1 MKKIV
6 VLLVVLLGCMPVTA
20 FAQKQFFFKD
30 GRFVV
35 AQFTDLHWMPGS
47 AKCAETA
54 ATIRAVLAAE
64 HPDIAILS
72 GDVVTDDPAMNG
84 WKSVVD
90 IFNEAKMPFVVMM
103 GNHDAEYLTRN
114 EIYDFLL
121 KSPYYVGAKG
131 PEDIMGCGNCVIS
144 IYSPEK
150 KDQVEALCA
159 NGISAGALNS
169 SNDETENAA
178 LRRAC
183 MEGRLKLLY
192 ISPEKLLA
200 EANYLLRDMHISLFA
215 IDEAHCISQWGH
227 DFRPEY
233 AQMGIL
239 HQQFPHVPIIAL
251 TATADK
257 ITREDIIRQLH
268 LNHPRTFISSFDRP
282 NLSLTV
288 KRGYQQKEKSKTIL
302 DFIARHPGESGII
315 YCMSRSKTESVAQML
330 QKQGIR
336 TAVYHAGLSPS
347 LRDEAQDD
355 FINDRVQVVCATIA
369 FGMGI
374 DKSNV
379 RWVIH
384 YNLPKS
390 IESFYQEIGRA
401 GRDGLPSDTLL
412 FYSLADLIL
421 LTKFA
426 TESGQQ
432 NINLEK
438 LQRMQQY
445 AESDICR
452 RRILLSYF
460 GEIADHD
467 CGNCDVCKNPP
478 ERFDGTVIVQKAL
491 SAIVRTDQQIGTGVL
506 VDILRGN
513 MSPEVVGKGYQQL
526 KTFAAGR
533 DVPAR
538 DWHDYLL
545 QMLQLGYFEIAYNE
559 NNHLKITSAGSDVLF
574 GRATARL
581 VVIRREETNETK
593 RGRKRK
599 ATVPAQELPLG
610 LPNTENEALFEALR
624 KLRKRLADEEALP
637 AYIVLSDKVLHLL
650 STSRPTNLE
659 EFGNI
664 SGIGEHKKKKYGKEF
679 INLIR
684 KYSD

>member
-1 MKKIV
+1 MLQTLKTYFGYDSFRPLQEEIIRHILDGNDALVLMPTGGGKSICYQLPALLREGTAV
-6 VLLVVLLGCMPVTA
+6 VV
-20 FAQKQFFFKD
+20 
-30 GRFVV
+30 
-35 AQFTDLHWMPGS
+35 
-47 AKCAETA
+47 
-54 ATIRAVLAAE
+54 
-64 HPDIAILS
+64 
-72 GDVVTDDPAMNG
+72 
-84 WKSVVD
+84 
-90 IFNEAKMPFVVMM
+90 
-103 GNHDAEYLTRN
+103 
-114 EIYDFLL
+114 
-121 KSPYYVGAKG
+121 SPL
-131 PEDIMGCGNCVIS
+131 IS
-144 IYSPEK
+144 LM

-559 NNHLKITSAGSDVLF
+559 NNHLKITSTGSDVLF
-574 GRATARL
+574 GRVTARL

-664 SGIGEHKKKKYGKEF
+664 SGIGEYKKKKYGKEF

>member
-1 MKKIV
+1 MLQTLKTYFGYDSFRPLQEEIIRHILDGNDALVLMPTGGGKSICYQLPALLREGTAV
-6 VLLVVLLGCMPVTA
+6 VV
-20 FAQKQFFFKD
+20 
-30 GRFVV
+30 
-35 AQFTDLHWMPGS
+35 
-47 AKCAETA
+47 
-54 ATIRAVLAAE
+54 
-64 HPDIAILS
+64 
-72 GDVVTDDPAMNG
+72 
-84 WKSVVD
+84 
-90 IFNEAKMPFVVMM
+90 
-103 GNHDAEYLTRN
+103 
-114 EIYDFLL
+114 
-121 KSPYYVGAKG
+121 SPL
-131 PEDIMGCGNCVIS
+131 IS
-144 IYSPEK
+144 LM

-159 NGISAGALNS
+159 NGISASALNS

>member
-1 MKKIV
+1 MLQTLKTYF
-6 VLLVVLLGCMPVTA
+6 G
-20 FAQKQFFFKD
+20 
-30 GRFVV
+30 
-35 AQFTDLHWMPGS
+35 
-47 AKCAETA
+47 
-54 ATIRAVLAAE
+54 
-64 HPDIAILS
+64 
-72 GDVVTDDPAMNG
+72 
-84 WKSVVD
+84 
-90 IFNEAKMPFVVMM
+90 
-103 GNHDAEYLTRN
+103 
-114 EIYDFLL
+114 YDSFRPLQ
-121 KSPYYVGAKG
+121 
-131 PEDIMGCGNCVIS
+131 EDIIRHLMDRKDALVLMPTGGGKSICYQLPALLSEGTAVVVSPLIS
-144 IYSPEK
+144 LM
-150 KDQVEALCA
+150 KDQVETLCA
-159 NGISAGALNS
+159 NGIAAGALNS
-169 SNDETENAA
+169 NNDETENAS

-183 MEGRLKLLY
+183 MEGKLKLLY
-192 ISPEKLLA
+192 ISPEKLLT

-233 AQMGIL
+233 TQMGIL
-239 HQQFPHVPIIAL
+239 HQQFPQVPIIAL

-257 ITREDIIRQLH
+257 ITREDIIKQLR
-268 LNHPRTFISSFDRP
+268 LNQPRVFISSFDRP

-288 KRGYQQKEKSKTIL
+288 KRGYQQKEKSKAIL

-330 QKQGIR
+330 QKHGIR
-336 TAVYHAGLSPS
+336 SAVYHAGLSPAR
-347 LRDEAQDD
+347 RDEAQDD

-401 GRDGLPSDTLL
+401 GRDGMPSDTLL

-426 TESGQQ
+426 TDSGQQ
-432 NINLEK
+432 SINLEK

-445 AESDICR
+445 AEADICR

-460 GEIADHD
+460 GENTTCD

-478 ERFDGTVIVQKAL
+478 ERFDGTIIVQKAL
-491 SAIVRTDQQIGTGVL
+491 SAIARSEQQIGTGIL

-513 MSPEVVGKGYQQL
+513 MSSEVTERGYHRL
-526 KTFAAGR
+526 KTFGVGR
-533 DVPAR
+533 EVPAR

-559 NNHLKITSAGSDVLF
+559 NNHLKITQSGTDVLF
-574 GRATARL
+574 GRARALL
-581 VVIRREETNETK
+581 VTIRREEAVQAT

-599 ATVPAQELPLG
+599 ATVPTKELPLG
-610 LPNTENEALFEALR
+610 LPNKESGELFEALR
-624 KLRKRLADEEALP
+624 TLRKRLADQEALP

-650 STSRPTNLE
+650 SASRPTTIE

-664 SGIGEHKKKKYGKEF
+664 SGIGEYKKKKYGKEF
-679 INLIR
+679 VELIR
-684 KYSD
+684 KYS

>member
-1 MKKIV
+1 MLQTLKTYFGYDSFRPLQEEI
-6 VLLVVLLGCMPVTA
+6 
-20 FAQKQFFFKD
+20 
-30 GRFVV
+30 
-35 AQFTDLHWMPGS
+35 
-47 AKCAETA
+47 
-54 ATIRAVLAAE
+54 IR
-64 HPDIAILS
+64 HILS
-72 GDVVTDDPAMNG
+72 GNDALVLMPTGGGKSICYQLPALLREGTAVV
-84 WKSVVD
+84 V
-90 IFNEAKMPFVVMM
+90 
-103 GNHDAEYLTRN
+103 
-114 EIYDFLL
+114 
-121 KSPYYVGAKG
+121 SPL
-131 PEDIMGCGNCVIS
+131 IS
-144 IYSPEK
+144 LM

-159 NGISAGALNS
+159 NGINAGALNS

-183 MEGRLKLLY
+183 TEGKLKLLY

-200 EANYLLRDMHISLFA
+200 ETNYLLRDMHVSLFA

-233 AQMGIL
+233 AQMGFL
-239 HQQFPHVPIIAL
+239 HEMFPNIPIIAL

-268 LNHPRTFISSFDRP
+268 LNQPKIFISSFDRP

-288 KRGYQQKEKSKTIL
+288 KRGYQQKEKNKAIL
-302 DFIARHPGESGII
+302 DFIARHSGESGII
-315 YCMSRSKTESVAQML
+315 YCMSRNNTEKVAQML
-330 QKQGIR
+330 QKHGLR
-336 TAVYHAGLSPS
+336 AAVYHAGLAPKY
-347 LRDEAQDD
+347 RDEVQDD
-355 FINDRVQVVCATIA
+355 FINDRIQIVCATIA

-401 GRDGLPSDTLL
+401 GRDGMSSDTLL

-432 NINLEK
+432 GINLEK

-445 AESDICR
+445 AEADVCR

-460 GEIADHD
+460 GETTTED

-478 ERFDGTVIVQKAL
+478 QRFDGTIIVQKAL
-491 SAIVRTDQQIGTGVL
+491 SAIARTDQQIGTGML

-513 MSPEVVGKGYQQL
+513 INAEIAEKGYQDL
-526 KTFAAGR
+526 KTYGAGR

-538 DWHDYLL
+538 DWQDYLL

-559 NNHLKITSAGSDVLF
+559 NNHLKITESGRDVLF
-574 GRATARL
+574 GRARAQL
-581 VVIRREETNETK
+581 AVIRREETTTTK
-593 RGRKRK
+593 EKKRK
-599 ATVPAQELPLG
+599 TIVPVRELPLE
-610 LPNTENEALFEALR
+610 LPYTKSTELFEALSE
-624 KLRKRLADEEALP
+624 LRRRLASHEGYP
-637 AYIVLSDKVLHLL
+637 AYIVLSDKVLHQL
-650 STSRPTNLE
+650 SISRPTTLE
-659 EFGNI
+659 EFGTI
-664 SGIGEHKKKKYGKEF
+664 SGIGEYKKKKYGKEF
-679 INLIR
+679 VELIR
-684 KYSD
+684 KFC

>member
-1 MKKIV
+1 MLQTLKTYFGYDSFRPLQEEIIRHILDGNDALVLMPTGGGKSICYQLPALLREGTAV
-6 VLLVVLLGCMPVTA
+6 VV
-20 FAQKQFFFKD
+20 
-30 GRFVV
+30 
-35 AQFTDLHWMPGS
+35 
-47 AKCAETA
+47 
-54 ATIRAVLAAE
+54 
-64 HPDIAILS
+64 
-72 GDVVTDDPAMNG
+72 
-84 WKSVVD
+84 
-90 IFNEAKMPFVVMM
+90 
-103 GNHDAEYLTRN
+103 
-114 EIYDFLL
+114 
-121 KSPYYVGAKG
+121 SPL
-131 PEDIMGCGNCVIS
+131 IS
-144 IYSPEK
+144 LM

-192 ISPEKLLA
+192 ISPEKLLT

-581 VVIRREETNETK
+581 VVIRREEANETK

-599 ATVPAQELPLG
+599 ETVPAQELPLG

-664 SGIGEHKKKKYGKEF
+664 SGIGEYKKKKYGKEF

>member
-1 MKKIV
+1 MLQTLKTYFGYDSFRPLQEEIIRHILDGNDALVLMPTGGGKSICYQLPALLREGTAV
-6 VLLVVLLGCMPVTA
+6 VV
-20 FAQKQFFFKD
+20 
-30 GRFVV
+30 
-35 AQFTDLHWMPGS
+35 
-47 AKCAETA
+47 
-54 ATIRAVLAAE
+54 
-64 HPDIAILS
+64 
-72 GDVVTDDPAMNG
+72 
-84 WKSVVD
+84 
-90 IFNEAKMPFVVMM
+90 
-103 GNHDAEYLTRN
+103 
-114 EIYDFLL
+114 
-121 KSPYYVGAKG
+121 SPL
-131 PEDIMGCGNCVIS
+131 IS
-144 IYSPEK
+144 LM

-183 MEGRLKLLY
+183 TEGKLKLLY

-233 AQMGIL
+233 TQMGIL
-239 HQQFPHVPIIAL
+239 HRQFPQVPIIAL

-268 LNHPRTFISSFDRP
+268 LNHPRIFISSFDRP

-288 KRGYQQKEKSKTIL
+288 KRGYRQKEKSKTIL

-336 TAVYHAGLSPS
+336 TAVYHAGLSPAR
-347 LRDEAQDD
+347 RDEAQDD

-426 TESGQQ
+426 TDSGQEG
-432 NINLEK
+432 INLEK

-460 GEIADHD
+460 GETADHD

-478 ERFDGTVIVQKAL
+478 ERFDGTIIVQKAL
-491 SAIVRTDQQIGTGVL
+491 SAIARTEQQISTGVL
-506 VDILRGN
+506 VDILRGTI
-513 MSPEVVGKGYQQL
+513 SPEVVSKGYQQL

-533 DVPAR
+533 EVPAR

-559 NNHLKITSAGSDVLF
+559 NNHLKITSTGSDVLF

-593 RGRKRK
+593 QGRKRK
-599 ATVPAQELPLG
+599 VPAPGKELPLG
-610 LPNTENEALFEALR
+610 LPDTENEALFEALR

-650 STSRPTNLE
+650 STSRPATIE

-664 SGIGEHKKKKYGKEF
+664 SGIGEYKKKKYGKEF
-679 INLIR
+679 VALIR
-684 KYSD
+684 KFSD

>member
-1 MKKIV
+1 
-6 VLLVVLLGCMPVTA
+6 
-20 FAQKQFFFKD
+20 
-30 GRFVV
+30 
-35 AQFTDLHWMPGS
+35 
-47 AKCAETA
+47 
-54 ATIRAVLAAE
+54 
-64 HPDIAILS
+64 
-72 GDVVTDDPAMNG
+72 
-84 WKSVVD
+84 
-90 IFNEAKMPFVVMM
+90 
-103 GNHDAEYLTRN
+103 
-114 EIYDFLL
+114 
-121 KSPYYVGAKG
+121 
-131 PEDIMGCGNCVIS
+131 
-144 IYSPEK
+144 
-150 KDQVEALCA
+150 
-159 NGISAGALNS
+159 
-169 SNDETENAA
+169 
-178 LRRAC
+178 
-183 MEGRLKLLY
+183 MEGKLKLLY

-200 EANYLLRDMHISLFA
+200 EANYLLRDMHVSLFA

-239 HQQFPHVPIIAL
+239 HQQFPQVPVIAL

-257 ITREDIIRQLH
+257 ITREDIIKQLH
-268 LNHPRTFISSFDRP
+268 LNHPRIFISSFDRP

-288 KRGYQQKEKSKTIL
+288 KRGYQQKEKSKAII

-336 TAVYHAGLSPS
+336 AAVYHAGLSPTR
-347 LRDEAQDD
+347 RDEAQDD

-401 GRDGLPSDTLL
+401 GRDGMPSDTLL
-412 FYSLADLIL
+412 FYSLSDLIL

-426 TESGQQ
+426 TDSGQQ
-432 NINLEK
+432 SINIEK

-460 GEIADHD
+460 GETATHD

-478 ERFDGTVIVQKAL
+478 ERFDGTIIVQKAL
-491 SAIVRTDQQIGTGVL
+491 SAIVRTEQQISTGVL

-513 MSPEVVGKGYQQL
+513 MTPEVVDKGYEQL

-533 DVPAR
+533 EVPAR

-581 VVIRREETNETK
+581 VVIRREEANETK

-599 ATVPAQELPLG
+599 LPVLSKELPLG
-610 LPNTENEALFEALR
+610 LPNTENEDLFEALR
-624 KLRKRLADEEALP
+624 ELRKRLANEEALP

-650 STSRPTNLE
+650 STSRPTTIE

-664 SGIGEHKKKKYGKEF
+664 SGIGEYKKKKYGKEF
-679 INLIR
+679 VSLIR
-684 KYSD
+684 KFSD

>member
-1 MKKIV
+1 MQQTLKTFFGYDSFRPLQEEIIRHILGGNDALVLMPTGGGKSICYQLPALLREGTAV
-6 VLLVVLLGCMPVTA
+6 VV
-20 FAQKQFFFKD
+20 
-30 GRFVV
+30 
-35 AQFTDLHWMPGS
+35 
-47 AKCAETA
+47 
-54 ATIRAVLAAE
+54 
-64 HPDIAILS
+64 
-72 GDVVTDDPAMNG
+72 
-84 WKSVVD
+84 
-90 IFNEAKMPFVVMM
+90 
-103 GNHDAEYLTRN
+103 
-114 EIYDFLL
+114 
-121 KSPYYVGAKG
+121 SPL
-131 PEDIMGCGNCVIS
+131 IS
-144 IYSPEK
+144 LM

-183 MEGRLKLLY
+183 MEGKLKLLY

-200 EANYLLRDMHISLFA
+200 EANYLLRDMHVSLFA

-239 HQQFPHVPIIAL
+239 HQQFPQVPIIAL

-257 ITREDIIRQLH
+257 ITREDIIKQLH
-268 LNHPRTFISSFDRP
+268 LNHPRIFISSFDRP

-288 KRGYQQKEKSKTIL
+288 KRGYQQKEKSKAII

-336 TAVYHAGLSPS
+336 AAVYHAGLSPTR
-347 LRDEAQDD
+347 RDEAQDD

-401 GRDGLPSDTLL
+401 GRDGMPSDTLL
-412 FYSLADLIL
+412 FYSLSDLIL

-426 TESGQQ
+426 TDSGQQ
-432 NINLEK
+432 SINIEK

-460 GEIADHD
+460 GETATHD

-478 ERFDGTVIVQKAL
+478 ERFDGTIIVQKAL
-491 SAIVRTDQQIGTGVL
+491 SAIVRTEQQISTGVL

-513 MSPEVVGKGYQQL
+513 MTPEVVDKGYEQL

-533 DVPAR
+533 EVPAR

-559 NNHLKITSAGSDVLF
+559 NNHLKITPAGSDVLF

-581 VVIRREETNETK
+581 VVIRREEANETK

-599 ATVPAQELPLG
+599 LPALSKELPLG
-610 LPNTENEALFEALR
+610 LPNTENEDLFEALR
-624 KLRKRLADEEALP
+624 ELRKRLADEEALP

-650 STSRPTNLE
+650 STSRPTTIE

-664 SGIGEHKKKKYGKEF
+664 SGIGEYKKKKYGKEF
-679 INLIR
+679 VSLIR
-684 KYSD
+684 KFSD

>member
-1 MKKIV
+1 MLQTLKTYFGYDSFRPLQEEIIRHILDGNDALVLMPTGGGKSICYQLPALLREGTAV
-6 VLLVVLLGCMPVTA
+6 VV
-20 FAQKQFFFKD
+20 
-30 GRFVV
+30 
-35 AQFTDLHWMPGS
+35 
-47 AKCAETA
+47 
-54 ATIRAVLAAE
+54 
-64 HPDIAILS
+64 
-72 GDVVTDDPAMNG
+72 
-84 WKSVVD
+84 
-90 IFNEAKMPFVVMM
+90 
-103 GNHDAEYLTRN
+103 
-114 EIYDFLL
+114 
-121 KSPYYVGAKG
+121 SPL
-131 PEDIMGCGNCVIS
+131 IS
-144 IYSPEK
+144 LM

-183 MEGRLKLLY
+183 TEGRLKLLY

-610 LPNTENEALFEALR
+610 LPDTENEALFEALR
-624 KLRKRLADEEALP
+624 KLRKRLADEEGLP

-684 KYSD
+684 KYSE

>member
-1 MKKIV
+1 MLQTLKTYF
-6 VLLVVLLGCMPVTA
+6 G
-20 FAQKQFFFKD
+20 
-30 GRFVV
+30 
-35 AQFTDLHWMPGS
+35 
-47 AKCAETA
+47 
-54 ATIRAVLAAE
+54 
-64 HPDIAILS
+64 
-72 GDVVTDDPAMNG
+72 
-84 WKSVVD
+84 
-90 IFNEAKMPFVVMM
+90 
-103 GNHDAEYLTRN
+103 
-114 EIYDFLL
+114 YDSFRPLQ
-121 KSPYYVGAKG
+121 
-131 PEDIMGCGNCVIS
+131 EDIIRHLMDRKDALVLMPTGGGKSICYQLPALLSEGTAVVVSPLIS
-144 IYSPEK
+144 LM
-150 KDQVEALCA
+150 KDQVETLCA
-159 NGISAGALNS
+159 NGIAAGALNS
-169 SNDETENAA
+169 NNDETENAS

-183 MEGRLKLLY
+183 MEGKLKLLY

-233 AQMGIL
+233 TQMDIL
-239 HQQFPHVPIIAL
+239 HQLFPQVPIIAL

-257 ITREDIIRQLH
+257 ITREDIIKQLH
-268 LNHPRTFISSFDRP
+268 LNQPRIFISSFDRP

-288 KRGYQQKEKSKTIL
+288 KRGYQQKEKSKAIL

-315 YCMSRSKTESVAQML
+315 YCMSRSKTETVTQML
-330 QKQGIR
+330 QKQGIKS
-336 TAVYHAGLSPS
+336 AVYHAGLSS
-347 LRDEAQDD
+347 ARRDEAQDD

-401 GRDGLPSDTLL
+401 GRDGMPSDTLL

-426 TESGQQ
+426 TDSGQQ
-432 NINLEK
+432 SINLEK

-445 AESDICR
+445 AEADICR

-460 GEIADHD
+460 GENTTCD

-478 ERFDGTVIVQKAL
+478 ERFDGTIIVQKAL
-491 SAIVRTDQQIGTGVL
+491 SAIARSEQQIGTGIL

-513 MSPEVVGKGYQQL
+513 MSSEVTERGYHRL
-526 KTFAAGR
+526 KTFGAGR
-533 DVPAR
+533 EVPAR

-559 NNHLKITSAGSDVLF
+559 NNHLKITQSGTDVLF
-574 GRATARL
+574 GRARALL
-581 VVIRREETNETK
+581 VTIRREEAVQAT

-599 ATVPAQELPLG
+599 ATVPTKELPLG
-610 LPNTENEALFEALR
+610 LPNTESGELFEALR
-624 KLRKRLADEEALP
+624 TLRKRLADQEALP

-650 STSRPTNLE
+650 SASRPTTIE

-664 SGIGEHKKKKYGKEF
+664 SGIGEYKKKKYGKEF
-679 INLIR
+679 VELIR
-684 KYSD
+684 KYS

>member
-1 MKKIV
+1 MLQTLKTYF
-6 VLLVVLLGCMPVTA
+6 G
-20 FAQKQFFFKD
+20 
-30 GRFVV
+30 
-35 AQFTDLHWMPGS
+35 
-47 AKCAETA
+47 
-54 ATIRAVLAAE
+54 
-64 HPDIAILS
+64 
-72 GDVVTDDPAMNG
+72 
-84 WKSVVD
+84 
-90 IFNEAKMPFVVMM
+90 
-103 GNHDAEYLTRN
+103 
-114 EIYDFLL
+114 YDSFRPLQ
-121 KSPYYVGAKG
+121 
-131 PEDIMGCGNCVIS
+131 EDIIRHLMDRKDALVLMPTGGGKSICYQLPALLSEGTAVVVSPLIS
-144 IYSPEK
+144 LM
-150 KDQVEALCA
+150 KDQVETLCA
-159 NGISAGALNS
+159 NGIAAGALNS
-169 SNDETENAA
+169 NNDETENAS

-183 MEGRLKLLY
+183 MEGKLKLLY

-233 AQMGIL
+233 TQMGIL
-239 HQQFPHVPIIAL
+239 HQLFPQVPIIAL

-257 ITREDIIRQLH
+257 ITREDIIKQLH
-268 LNHPRTFISSFDRP
+268 LNQPRIFISSFDRP

-288 KRGYQQKEKSKTIL
+288 KRGYQQKEKSKAIL

-315 YCMSRSKTESVAQML
+315 YCMSRSKAETVAQML
-330 QKQGIR
+330 QKQGIKS
-336 TAVYHAGLSPS
+336 AVYHAGLSPAR
-347 LRDEAQDD
+347 RDEAQDD
-355 FINDRVQVVCATIA
+355 FINDRVQAVCATIA

-401 GRDGLPSDTLL
+401 GRDGMPSDTLL

-426 TESGQQ
+426 TDSGQQ
-432 NINLEK
+432 SINLEK

-445 AESDICR
+445 AEADICR

-460 GEIADHD
+460 GENTTCD

-478 ERFDGTVIVQKAL
+478 ERFDGTIIVQKAL
-491 SAIVRTDQQIGTGVL
+491 SAIARSEQQIGTGIL

-513 MSPEVVGKGYQQL
+513 MSSEVTERGYHRL
-526 KTFAAGR
+526 KTFGAGR
-533 DVPAR
+533 EVPAR

-559 NNHLKITSAGSDVLF
+559 NNHLKITQSGTDVLF
-574 GRATARL
+574 GRARALL
-581 VVIRREETNETK
+581 VTIRREEAVQAT

-599 ATVPAQELPLG
+599 ATVPTKELPLG
-610 LPNTENEALFEALR
+610 LPNKESGELFEALR
-624 KLRKRLADEEALP
+624 TLRKRLADQEALP

-650 STSRPTNLE
+650 SASRPTTIE

-664 SGIGEHKKKKYGKEF
+664 SGIGEYKKKKYGKEF
-679 INLIR
+679 VELIR
-684 KYSD
+684 KYS

>member
-1 MKKIV
+1 MLQTLKTYFGYDSFRPLQEEIIRHILDGNDALVLMPTGGGKSICYQLPALLREGTAV
-6 VLLVVLLGCMPVTA
+6 VV
-20 FAQKQFFFKD
+20 
-30 GRFVV
+30 
-35 AQFTDLHWMPGS
+35 
-47 AKCAETA
+47 
-54 ATIRAVLAAE
+54 
-64 HPDIAILS
+64 
-72 GDVVTDDPAMNG
+72 
-84 WKSVVD
+84 
-90 IFNEAKMPFVVMM
+90 
-103 GNHDAEYLTRN
+103 
-114 EIYDFLL
+114 
-121 KSPYYVGAKG
+121 SPL
-131 PEDIMGCGNCVIS
+131 IS
-144 IYSPEK
+144 LM

-239 HQQFPHVPIIAL
+239 HQQFPNVPIIAL

-581 VVIRREETNETK
+581 VVIRREEANETK

-650 STSRPTNLE
+650 STSRPTSLE

-684 KYSD
+684 KYSE

>member
-1 MKKIV
+1 MLQTLKTYF
-6 VLLVVLLGCMPVTA
+6 G
-20 FAQKQFFFKD
+20 
-30 GRFVV
+30 
-35 AQFTDLHWMPGS
+35 
-47 AKCAETA
+47 
-54 ATIRAVLAAE
+54 
-64 HPDIAILS
+64 
-72 GDVVTDDPAMNG
+72 
-84 WKSVVD
+84 
-90 IFNEAKMPFVVMM
+90 
-103 GNHDAEYLTRN
+103 
-114 EIYDFLL
+114 YDSFRPLQ
-121 KSPYYVGAKG
+121 
-131 PEDIMGCGNCVIS
+131 EDIIRHLMDRKDALVLMPTGGGKSICYQLPALLSEGTAVVVSPLIS
-144 IYSPEK
+144 LM
-150 KDQVEALCA
+150 KDQVETLCA
-159 NGISAGALNS
+159 NGIAAGALNS
-169 SNDETENAA
+169 NNDETENAS

-183 MEGRLKLLY
+183 MEGKLKLLY

-233 AQMGIL
+233 TQMGIL
-239 HQQFPHVPIIAL
+239 HQLFPQVPIIAL

-257 ITREDIIRQLH
+257 ITREDIIKQLH
-268 LNHPRTFISSFDRP
+268 LNQPRIFISSFDRP

-288 KRGYQQKEKSKTIL
+288 KRGYQQKEKSKAIL

-315 YCMSRSKTESVAQML
+315 YCMSRSKTETVAQML
-330 QKQGIR
+330 QKQGIKS
-336 TAVYHAGLSPS
+336 AVYHAGLSPAR
-347 LRDEAQDD
+347 RDEAQDD

-401 GRDGLPSDTLL
+401 GRDGMPSDTLL

-426 TESGQQ
+426 TDSGQQ
-432 NINLEK
+432 SINLEK

-445 AESDICR
+445 AEADICR

-460 GEIADHD
+460 GENTTCD

-478 ERFDGTVIVQKAL
+478 ERFDGTIIVQKAL
-491 SAIVRTDQQIGTGVL
+491 SAIARSEQQIGTGIL

-513 MSPEVVGKGYQQL
+513 MSSEVTERGYHRL
-526 KTFAAGR
+526 KTFGVGR
-533 DVPAR
+533 EVPAR

-559 NNHLKITSAGSDVLF
+559 NNHLKITQSGTDVLF
-574 GRATARL
+574 GRARALL
-581 VVIRREETNETK
+581 VTIRREEAVQTT

-599 ATVPAQELPLG
+599 ATVPTKELPLG
-610 LPNTENEALFEALR
+610 LPNTESGELFEALR
-624 KLRKRLADEEALP
+624 TLRKRLADQEALP

-650 STSRPTNLE
+650 STSRPTTIE

-664 SGIGEHKKKKYGKEF
+664 SGIGEYKKKKYGKEF
-679 INLIR
+679 VELIR
-684 KYSD
+684 KYS

>member
-1 MKKIV
+1 MLQTLKTYFGYDSFRPLQEEIIRHILDGNDALVLMPTGGGKSICYQLPALLREGTAV
-6 VLLVVLLGCMPVTA
+6 VV
-20 FAQKQFFFKD
+20 
-30 GRFVV
+30 
-35 AQFTDLHWMPGS
+35 
-47 AKCAETA
+47 
-54 ATIRAVLAAE
+54 
-64 HPDIAILS
+64 
-72 GDVVTDDPAMNG
+72 
-84 WKSVVD
+84 
-90 IFNEAKMPFVVMM
+90 
-103 GNHDAEYLTRN
+103 
-114 EIYDFLL
+114 
-121 KSPYYVGAKG
+121 SPL
-131 PEDIMGCGNCVIS
+131 IS
-144 IYSPEK
+144 LM

-183 MEGRLKLLY
+183 TEGRLKLLY

-257 ITREDIIRQLH
+257 ITREDIIGQLH

-282 NLSLTV
+282 SLRLTV

-330 QKQGIR
+330 QKHGIR

-581 VVIRREETNETK
+581 VVIRREEANETK

-599 ATVPAQELPLG
+599 ETVPAQELPLG
-610 LPNTENEALFEALR
+610 LPNTENKALFEALR

>member
-1 MKKIV
+1 MLQTLKTYF
-6 VLLVVLLGCMPVTA
+6 G
-20 FAQKQFFFKD
+20 
-30 GRFVV
+30 
-35 AQFTDLHWMPGS
+35 
-47 AKCAETA
+47 
-54 ATIRAVLAAE
+54 
-64 HPDIAILS
+64 
-72 GDVVTDDPAMNG
+72 
-84 WKSVVD
+84 
-90 IFNEAKMPFVVMM
+90 
-103 GNHDAEYLTRN
+103 
-114 EIYDFLL
+114 YDSFRPLQ
-121 KSPYYVGAKG
+121 
-131 PEDIMGCGNCVIS
+131 EDIIRHLMDRKDALVLMPTGGGKSICYQLPALLSEGTAVVVSPLIS
-144 IYSPEK
+144 LM
-150 KDQVEALCA
+150 KDQVETLCA
-159 NGISAGALNS
+159 NGIAAGALNS
-169 SNDETENAA
+169 NNDETENAS

-183 MEGRLKLLY
+183 MEGKLKLLY

-233 AQMGIL
+233 TQMGIL
-239 HQQFPHVPIIAL
+239 HQQFPQVPIIAL

-257 ITREDIIRQLH
+257 ITREDIIKQLH
-268 LNHPRTFISSFDRP
+268 LNQPRIFISSFDRP

-288 KRGYQQKEKSKTIL
+288 KRGYQQKEKSKAIL

-315 YCMSRSKTESVAQML
+315 YCMSRSKTETVAQML
-330 QKQGIR
+330 QKQGIKS
-336 TAVYHAGLSPS
+336 AVYHAGLSPAR
-347 LRDEAQDD
+347 RDEAQDD

-401 GRDGLPSDTLL
+401 GRDGMPSDTLL

-426 TESGQQ
+426 TDSGQQ
-432 NINLEK
+432 SINLEK

-445 AESDICR
+445 AEADICR

-460 GEIADHD
+460 GENTTCD

-478 ERFDGTVIVQKAL
+478 ERFDGTIIVQKAL
-491 SAIVRTDQQIGTGVL
+491 SAIARSEQQIGTGIL

-513 MSPEVVGKGYQQL
+513 MSSEVTERGYHRL
-526 KTFAAGR
+526 KTFGAGR
-533 DVPAR
+533 EVPAR

-559 NNHLKITSAGSDVLF
+559 NNHLKITQSGTDVLF
-574 GRATARL
+574 GRARALL
-581 VVIRREETNETK
+581 VTIRREEAVQAT

-599 ATVPAQELPLG
+599 ATVPTKELPLG
-610 LPNTENEALFEALR
+610 LPNTESGELFEALR
-624 KLRKRLADEEALP
+624 TLRKRLADQEALP

-650 STSRPTNLE
+650 SASRPTTIE

-664 SGIGEHKKKKYGKEF
+664 SGIGEYKKKKYGKEF
-679 INLIR
+679 VDLIR
-684 KYSD
+684 KYS

>member
-1 MKKIV
+1 MLQTLKTYF
-6 VLLVVLLGCMPVTA
+6 G
-20 FAQKQFFFKD
+20 
-30 GRFVV
+30 
-35 AQFTDLHWMPGS
+35 
-47 AKCAETA
+47 
-54 ATIRAVLAAE
+54 
-64 HPDIAILS
+64 
-72 GDVVTDDPAMNG
+72 
-84 WKSVVD
+84 
-90 IFNEAKMPFVVMM
+90 
-103 GNHDAEYLTRN
+103 
-114 EIYDFLL
+114 YDSFRPLQ
-121 KSPYYVGAKG
+121 
-131 PEDIMGCGNCVIS
+131 EDIIRHLMDRKDALVLMPTGGGKSICYQLPALLSEGTAVVVSPLIS
-144 IYSPEK
+144 LM
-150 KDQVEALCA
+150 KDQVETLCA
-159 NGISAGALNS
+159 NGIAAGALNS
-169 SNDETENAA
+169 NNDETENAS

-183 MEGRLKLLY
+183 MEGKLKLLY

-200 EANYLLRDMHISLFA
+200 EANYLLRDIHISLFA

-233 AQMGIL
+233 TQMGIL
-239 HQQFPHVPIIAL
+239 HQLFPQVPIIAL

-257 ITREDIIRQLH
+257 ITREDIIKQLH
-268 LNHPRTFISSFDRP
+268 LNQPRIFISSFDRP

-288 KRGYQQKEKSKTIL
+288 KRGYQQKEKSKAIL

-315 YCMSRSKTESVAQML
+315 YCMSRSKAETVAQML
-330 QKQGIR
+330 QKQGIKS
-336 TAVYHAGLSPS
+336 AVYHAGLSPAR
-347 LRDEAQDD
+347 RDEAQDD

-401 GRDGLPSDTLL
+401 GRDGMPSDTLL

-426 TESGQQ
+426 TDSGQQ
-432 NINLEK
+432 SINLEK

-445 AESDICR
+445 AEADICR

-460 GEIADHD
+460 GENTTCD

-478 ERFDGTVIVQKAL
+478 ERFDGTIIVQKAL
-491 SAIVRTDQQIGTGVL
+491 SAIARSEQQIGTGIL

-513 MSPEVVGKGYQQL
+513 MSSEVTERGYHRL
-526 KTFAAGR
+526 KTFGAGR
-533 DVPAR
+533 EVPVR

-559 NNHLKITSAGSDVLF
+559 NNHLKITQSGTDVLF
-574 GRATARL
+574 GRARALL
-581 VVIRREETNETK
+581 VTIRREEAVQAT

-599 ATVPAQELPLG
+599 ATVPTKELPLG
-610 LPNTENEALFEALR
+610 LPNTESGELFEALR
-624 KLRKRLADEEALP
+624 TLRKRLADQEALP

-650 STSRPTNLE
+650 SASRPTTIE

-664 SGIGEHKKKKYGKEF
+664 SGIGEYKKKKYGKEF
-679 INLIR
+679 VELIR
-684 KYSD
+684 KYS

>member
-1 MKKIV
+1 MLQTLKTYF
-6 VLLVVLLGCMPVTA
+6 G
-20 FAQKQFFFKD
+20 
-30 GRFVV
+30 
-35 AQFTDLHWMPGS
+35 
-47 AKCAETA
+47 
-54 ATIRAVLAAE
+54 
-64 HPDIAILS
+64 
-72 GDVVTDDPAMNG
+72 
-84 WKSVVD
+84 
-90 IFNEAKMPFVVMM
+90 
-103 GNHDAEYLTRN
+103 
-114 EIYDFLL
+114 YDSFRPLQ
-121 KSPYYVGAKG
+121 
-131 PEDIMGCGNCVIS
+131 EDIIRHLMDRKDALVLMPTGGGKSICYQLPALLSEGTAVVVSPLIS
-144 IYSPEK
+144 LM
-150 KDQVEALCA
+150 KDQVETLCA
-159 NGISAGALNS
+159 NGIAAGALNS
-169 SNDETENAA
+169 NNDETENAS

-183 MEGRLKLLY
+183 MEGKLKLLY

-200 EANYLLRDMHISLFA
+200 EASYLLRDMHISLFA

-233 AQMGIL
+233 TQMGIL
-239 HQQFPHVPIIAL
+239 HQLFPQVPIIAL

-257 ITREDIIRQLH
+257 ITREDIIKQLH
-268 LNHPRTFISSFDRP
+268 LNQPRIFISSFDRP

-288 KRGYQQKEKSKTIL
+288 KRGYQQKEKSKAIL

-315 YCMSRSKTESVAQML
+315 YCMSRSKTETVAQML
-330 QKQGIR
+330 QKQGIKS
-336 TAVYHAGLSPS
+336 AVYHAGLSPAR
-347 LRDEAQDD
+347 RDEAQDD

-401 GRDGLPSDTLL
+401 GRDGMPSDTLL

-426 TESGQQ
+426 TDSGQQ
-432 NINLEK
+432 SINLEK

-445 AESDICR
+445 AEADIRR

-460 GEIADHD
+460 GENTTCD

-478 ERFDGTVIVQKAL
+478 ERFDGTIIVQKAL
-491 SAIVRTDQQIGTGVL
+491 SAIARSEQQIGTGIL

-513 MSPEVVGKGYQQL
+513 MSSEVTERGYHRL
-526 KTFAAGR
+526 KTFGAGR
-533 DVPAR
+533 EVPAR

-559 NNHLKITSAGSDVLF
+559 NNHQKITQSGTDVLF
-574 GRATARL
+574 GRARALL
-581 VVIRREETNETK
+581 VTIRREEAVQAT

-599 ATVPAQELPLG
+599 ATVPTKELPLG
-610 LPNTENEALFEALR
+610 LPNTESGELFEALR
-624 KLRKRLADEEALP
+624 TLRKRLADQEALP

-650 STSRPTNLE
+650 STSRPTTIE

-664 SGIGEHKKKKYGKEF
+664 SGIGEYKKKKYGKEF
-679 INLIR
+679 VELIR
-684 KYSD
+684 KYS

>member
-1 MKKIV
+1 MLQTLKTYF
-6 VLLVVLLGCMPVTA
+6 G
-20 FAQKQFFFKD
+20 
-30 GRFVV
+30 
-35 AQFTDLHWMPGS
+35 
-47 AKCAETA
+47 
-54 ATIRAVLAAE
+54 
-64 HPDIAILS
+64 
-72 GDVVTDDPAMNG
+72 
-84 WKSVVD
+84 
-90 IFNEAKMPFVVMM
+90 
-103 GNHDAEYLTRN
+103 
-114 EIYDFLL
+114 YDSFRPLQ
-121 KSPYYVGAKG
+121 
-131 PEDIMGCGNCVIS
+131 EDIIRHLIDRKDALVLMPTGGGKSICYQLPALLSEGTAVVVSPLIS
-144 IYSPEK
+144 LM
-150 KDQVEALCA
+150 KDQVETLCA
-159 NGISAGALNS
+159 NGIAAGALNS
-169 SNDETENAA
+169 NNDETENAS

-183 MEGRLKLLY
+183 MEGKLKLLY

-233 AQMGIL
+233 TQMGIL
-239 HQQFPHVPIIAL
+239 HQLFPQVPIIAL

-257 ITREDIIRQLH
+257 ITREDIIKQLH
-268 LNHPRTFISSFDRP
+268 LNQPRIFISSFDRP

-288 KRGYQQKEKSKTIL
+288 KRGYQQKEKSKAIL

-315 YCMSRSKTESVAQML
+315 YCMSRSKTETVAQML
-330 QKQGIR
+330 QKQGIKS
-336 TAVYHAGLSPS
+336 AVYHAGLSS
-347 LRDEAQDD
+347 ARRDEAQDD

-401 GRDGLPSDTLL
+401 GRDGMPSDTLL

-426 TESGQQ
+426 TDSGQQ
-432 NINLEK
+432 SINLEK

-445 AESDICR
+445 AEADICR

-460 GEIADHD
+460 GENTTCD

-478 ERFDGTVIVQKAL
+478 ERFDGTIIVQKAL
-491 SAIVRTDQQIGTGVL
+491 SAIARSEQQIGTGIL

-513 MSPEVVGKGYQQL
+513 MSSEVTERGYHRL
-526 KTFAAGR
+526 KTFGAGR
-533 DVPAR
+533 EVPAR

-545 QMLQLGYFEIAYNE
+545 QMLQLGSFEIAYNE
-559 NNHLKITSAGSDVLF
+559 NNHLKITQSGTDVLF
-574 GRATARL
+574 GRARALL
-581 VVIRREETNETK
+581 VTIRREEAVQAT

-599 ATVPAQELPLG
+599 ATVPTKELPLG
-610 LPNTENEALFEALR
+610 LPNKESGELFEALR
-624 KLRKRLADEEALP
+624 TLRKRLADQEALP

-650 STSRPTNLE
+650 STSRPTTIE

-664 SGIGEHKKKKYGKEF
+664 SGIGEYKKKKYGKEF
-679 INLIR
+679 VELIR
-684 KYSD
+684 KYS

>member
-1 MKKIV
+1 MLQTLKTYF
-6 VLLVVLLGCMPVTA
+6 G
-20 FAQKQFFFKD
+20 
-30 GRFVV
+30 
-35 AQFTDLHWMPGS
+35 
-47 AKCAETA
+47 
-54 ATIRAVLAAE
+54 
-64 HPDIAILS
+64 
-72 GDVVTDDPAMNG
+72 
-84 WKSVVD
+84 
-90 IFNEAKMPFVVMM
+90 
-103 GNHDAEYLTRN
+103 
-114 EIYDFLL
+114 YDSFRPLQ
-121 KSPYYVGAKG
+121 
-131 PEDIMGCGNCVIS
+131 EDIIRHLMDRKDALVLMPTGGGKSICYQLPALLSEGTAVVVSPLIS
-144 IYSPEK
+144 LM
-150 KDQVEALCA
+150 KDQVETLCA
-159 NGISAGALNS
+159 NGIAAGALNS
-169 SNDETENAA
+169 NNDETENAS

-183 MEGRLKLLY
+183 MEGKLKLLY
-192 ISPEKLLA
+192 ISPEKLLT

-233 AQMGIL
+233 TQMGIL
-239 HQQFPHVPIIAL
+239 HQQFPQVPIIAL

-257 ITREDIIRQLH
+257 ITREDIIKQLH
-268 LNHPRTFISSFDRP
+268 LNQPRVFISSFDRP

-288 KRGYQQKEKSKTIL
+288 KRGYQQKEKSKAIL

-315 YCMSRSKTESVAQML
+315 YCMSRSKTETVAQML
-330 QKQGIR
+330 QKQGIKS
-336 TAVYHAGLSPS
+336 AVYHAGLSPAR
-347 LRDEAQDD
+347 RDEAQDD

-401 GRDGLPSDTLL
+401 GRDGMPSDTLL

-426 TESGQQ
+426 TDSGQQ
-432 NINLEK
+432 SINLEK

-445 AESDICR
+445 AEADICR

-460 GEIADHD
+460 GENTTCD

-478 ERFDGTVIVQKAL
+478 KRFDGTIIVQKAL
-491 SAIVRTDQQIGTGVL
+491 SAIARSEQQIGTGIL

-513 MSPEVVGKGYQQL
+513 MSSEVTERGYHRL
-526 KTFAAGR
+526 KTFGVGR
-533 DVPAR
+533 EVPAR

-559 NNHLKITSAGSDVLF
+559 NNHLKITQSGTDILF
-574 GRATARL
+574 GRARTLL
-581 VVIRREETNETK
+581 VTIRREEAVQTT

-599 ATVPAQELPLG
+599 ATVPTKELPLG
-610 LPNTENEALFEALR
+610 LPNTESGELFEALR
-624 KLRKRLADEEALP
+624 TLRKRLADQEALP

-650 STSRPTNLE
+650 SASRPTTIE

-664 SGIGEHKKKKYGKEF
+664 SGIGEYKKKKYGKEF
-679 INLIR
+679 VELIR
-684 KYSD
+684 KYS

>member
-1 MKKIV
+1 MLQTLKTYF
-6 VLLVVLLGCMPVTA
+6 G
-20 FAQKQFFFKD
+20 
-30 GRFVV
+30 
-35 AQFTDLHWMPGS
+35 
-47 AKCAETA
+47 
-54 ATIRAVLAAE
+54 
-64 HPDIAILS
+64 
-72 GDVVTDDPAMNG
+72 
-84 WKSVVD
+84 
-90 IFNEAKMPFVVMM
+90 
-103 GNHDAEYLTRN
+103 
-114 EIYDFLL
+114 YDSFRPLQ
-121 KSPYYVGAKG
+121 
-131 PEDIMGCGNCVIS
+131 EDIIRHLMDRKDALVLMPTGGGKSICYQLPALLSEGTAVVVSPLIS
-144 IYSPEK
+144 LM
-150 KDQVEALCA
+150 KDQVETLCA
-159 NGISAGALNS
+159 NGIAAGALNS
-169 SNDETENAA
+169 NNDETENAS

-183 MEGRLKLLY
+183 MEGKLKLLY
-192 ISPEKLLA
+192 ISPEKLLT

-233 AQMGIL
+233 TQMGIL
-239 HQQFPHVPIIAL
+239 HQQFPQVPIIAL

-257 ITREDIIRQLH
+257 ITREDIIKQLH
-268 LNHPRTFISSFDRP
+268 LNQPRVFISSFDRP

-288 KRGYQQKEKSKTIL
+288 KRGYQQKEKSKAIL

-315 YCMSRSKTESVAQML
+315 YCMSRSKTETVAQML
-330 QKQGIR
+330 QKQGIKS
-336 TAVYHAGLSPS
+336 AVYHAGLSS
-347 LRDEAQDD
+347 ARRDEAQDD

-401 GRDGLPSDTLL
+401 GRDGMPSDTLL

-426 TESGQQ
+426 TDSGQQ
-432 NINLEK
+432 SINLEK

-445 AESDICR
+445 AEADICR

-460 GEIADHD
+460 GENTTCD

-478 ERFDGTVIVQKAL
+478 ERFDGTIIVQKAL
-491 SAIVRTDQQIGTGVL
+491 SAIARSEQQIGTGIL

-513 MSPEVVGKGYQQL
+513 MSSEVTERGYHRL
-526 KTFAAGR
+526 KTFGAGR
-533 DVPAR
+533 EVPAR

-559 NNHLKITSAGSDVLF
+559 NNHLKITQSGTDVLF
-574 GRATARL
+574 GRARALL
-581 VVIRREETNETK
+581 VTIRREEAVQAT

-599 ATVPAQELPLG
+599 ATVPTKELPLG
-610 LPNTENEALFEALR
+610 LPNTESGELFEALR
-624 KLRKRLADEEALP
+624 TLRKRLADQEALP

-650 STSRPTNLE
+650 SASRPTTIE

-664 SGIGEHKKKKYGKEF
+664 SGIGEYKKKKYGKEF
-679 INLIR
+679 VELIR
-684 KYSD
+684 KYS

>member
-1 MKKIV
+1 MLQTLKTYF
-6 VLLVVLLGCMPVTA
+6 G
-20 FAQKQFFFKD
+20 
-30 GRFVV
+30 
-35 AQFTDLHWMPGS
+35 
-47 AKCAETA
+47 
-54 ATIRAVLAAE
+54 
-64 HPDIAILS
+64 
-72 GDVVTDDPAMNG
+72 
-84 WKSVVD
+84 
-90 IFNEAKMPFVVMM
+90 
-103 GNHDAEYLTRN
+103 
-114 EIYDFLL
+114 YDSFRPLQ
-121 KSPYYVGAKG
+121 
-131 PEDIMGCGNCVIS
+131 EDIIRHLMDRKDALVLMPTGGGKSICYQLPALLSEGTAVVVSPLIS
-144 IYSPEK
+144 LM
-150 KDQVEALCA
+150 KDQVETLCA
-159 NGISAGALNS
+159 NGIAAGALNS
-169 SNDETENAA
+169 NNDETENAS

-183 MEGRLKLLY
+183 MEGKLKLLY

-200 EANYLLRDMHISLFA
+200 EANYLLRDIHISLFA

-233 AQMGIL
+233 TQMGIL
-239 HQQFPHVPIIAL
+239 HQLFPQVPIIAL

-257 ITREDIIRQLH
+257 ITREDIIKQLH
-268 LNHPRTFISSFDRP
+268 LNQPRIFISSFDRP
-282 NLSLTV
+282 NLSITV
-288 KRGYQQKEKSKTIL
+288 KRGYQQKEKSKAIL

-315 YCMSRSKTESVAQML
+315 YCMSRSKTETVAQML
-330 QKQGIR
+330 QKQGIKS
-336 TAVYHAGLSPS
+336 AVYHAGLSS
-347 LRDEAQDD
+347 ARRDEAQDD

-401 GRDGLPSDTLL
+401 GRDGMPSDTLL

-426 TESGQQ
+426 TDSGQQ
-432 NINLEK
+432 SINLEK

-445 AESDICR
+445 AEADICR

-460 GEIADHD
+460 GENTTCD

-478 ERFDGTVIVQKAL
+478 ERFDGTIIVQKAL
-491 SAIVRTDQQIGTGVL
+491 SAIARSEQQIGTGIL

-513 MSPEVVGKGYQQL
+513 MSSEVTERGYHRL
-526 KTFAAGR
+526 KTFGAGR
-533 DVPAR
+533 EVPAR

-559 NNHLKITSAGSDVLF
+559 NNHLKITQSGTDVLF
-574 GRATARL
+574 GRARALL
-581 VVIRREETNETK
+581 VTIRREEAVQAT

-599 ATVPAQELPLG
+599 ATVPTKELPLG
-610 LPNTENEALFEALR
+610 LPNKESGELFEALR
-624 KLRKRLADEEALP
+624 TLRKRLADQEALP

-650 STSRPTNLE
+650 SASRPTTIE

-664 SGIGEHKKKKYGKEF
+664 SGIGEYKKKKYGKEF
-679 INLIR
+679 VELIR
-684 KYSD
+684 KYS

>member
-1 MKKIV
+1 MLQTLKTYF
-6 VLLVVLLGCMPVTA
+6 G
-20 FAQKQFFFKD
+20 
-30 GRFVV
+30 
-35 AQFTDLHWMPGS
+35 
-47 AKCAETA
+47 
-54 ATIRAVLAAE
+54 
-64 HPDIAILS
+64 
-72 GDVVTDDPAMNG
+72 
-84 WKSVVD
+84 
-90 IFNEAKMPFVVMM
+90 
-103 GNHDAEYLTRN
+103 
-114 EIYDFLL
+114 YDSFRPLQ
-121 KSPYYVGAKG
+121 
-131 PEDIMGCGNCVIS
+131 EDIIRHLMDHKDALVLMPTGGGKSICYQLPALLSEGTAVVIS
-144 IYSPEK
+144 PLISLM
-150 KDQVEALCA
+150 KDQVETLCA
-159 NGISAGALNS
+159 NGIAAGALNS
-169 SNDETENAA
+169 NNDETENAS

-183 MEGRLKLLY
+183 MEGKLKLLY

-233 AQMGIL
+233 TQMGIL
-239 HQQFPHVPIIAL
+239 HQLFPQVPIIAL

-257 ITREDIIRQLH
+257 ITREDIIKQLH
-268 LNHPRTFISSFDRP
+268 LNQPRIFISSFDRP

-288 KRGYQQKEKSKTIL
+288 KRGYQQKEKSKAIL

-330 QKQGIR
+330 QKHGIR
-336 TAVYHAGLSPS
+336 SAVYHAGLSPAR
-347 LRDEAQDD
+347 RDEAQDD
-355 FINDRVQVVCATIA
+355 FINDRVQAVCATIA

-401 GRDGLPSDTLL
+401 GRDGMPSDTLL

-426 TESGQQ
+426 TDSGQQ
-432 NINLEK
+432 SINLEK

-460 GEIADHD
+460 GENTTCD

-478 ERFDGTVIVQKAL
+478 ERFDGTIIVQKAL
-491 SAIVRTDQQIGTGVL
+491 SAIARSEQQIGTGIL

-513 MSPEVVGKGYQQL
+513 MSPEVTERGYHRL
-526 KTFAAGR
+526 KTFGAGR
-533 DVPAR
+533 EVPPR

-559 NNHLKITSAGSDVLF
+559 NNHLKITQSGTDVLF
-574 GRATARL
+574 GRAHAQL
-581 VVIRREETNETK
+581 VTIRREETVQAAK
-593 RGRKRK
+593 GRRRK
-599 ATVPAQELPLG
+599 ATVPTKELPLG
-610 LPNTENEALFEALR
+610 LPNTESEELFEALR
-624 KLRKRLADEEALP
+624 TLRKRLADQEALP

-650 STSRPTNLE
+650 STSRPTTIE

-664 SGIGEHKKKKYGKEF
+664 SGIGEYKKKKYGKEF
-679 INLIR
+679 VELIR
-684 KYSD
+684 KYS